1 MKSVNHL
8 LFYFYVT
15 TSFSRVF
22 PYNQPVHIFP
32 LPPGLSPKKKI
43 GERGP
48 EVADVLSNSSEMTD
62 VSQSFLGVQLVWSS
76 AKKRGKLLREAA
88 SPLLHRF
95 RQLSYVMISTLVRH
109 STTKEDPK
117 GGNAYTTKGCETST
131 RASISSCCMVSKQSH
146 QNTEI
151 LLQQT
156 KT

>member
-1 MKSVNHL
+1 M
-8 LFYFYVT
+8 
-15 TSFSRVF
+15 
-22 PYNQPVHIFP
+22 HIFP

-62 VSQSFLGVQLVWSS
+62 VSQSLLGVQLVWSS

-117 GGNAYTTKGCETST
+117 G
-131 RASISSCCMVSKQSH
+131 RH
-146 QNTEI
+146 
-151 LLQQT
+151 LLYDEGL
-156 KT
+156 